1 MPALK
6 DEVEAFLYA
15 EAEMCDRHRYT
26 DWLALWAED
35 ACYWVPC
42 NDDDSDPATHVAIA
56 YERYTG
62 LEDRVHRLSSGHVH
76 SQSPQTRL
84 SRIVG
89 NVRAQETGEGL
100 IEANSVVHI
109 MAYRRDAVEMLGARV
124 VHQLRR
130 DGGSFKIVR
139 KTVYLANND
148 GYQTNLT
155 FLL

>member
-1 MPALK
+1 MRTLK

-15 EAEMCDRHRYT
+15 EADICDCHRYA

-35 ACYWVPC
+35 GCYWIPC

-56 YERYTG
+56 YERYSA
-62 LEDRVHRLSSGHVH
+62 LEDRVHRLASGHVH

-89 NVRAQETGEGL
+89 NVLANET
-100 IEANSVVHI
+100 EAGVVDVNSVVHI
-109 MAYRRDAVEMLGARV
+109 MAFRRDTVEMLGARV

-130 DGGSFKIVR
+130 HGESFKIVR
-139 KTVYLANND
+139 KTVYLVNND

-155 FLL
+155 FLI